1 MPEFTQ
7 YVEVEAEVEVSVDE
21 FLDACTKREL
31 KELVDAL
38 LEDGH
43 LKITPDGLTN
53 GVKKFSDMTLM
64 EKEWVEMCNELE
76 TLKHRM
82 TNEDEDVLKSIINKY
97 SSKKYL

>member
-7 YVEVEAEVEVSVDE
+7 YVDVDVEE

-31 KELVDAL
+31 EELVDIL
-38 LEDGH
+38 LEDGL
-43 LKITPDGLTN
+43 LKITPNGLIN
-53 GVKKFSDMTLM
+53 IVKKFSNMTLI
-64 EKEWVEMCNELE
+64 EEEWVEMCNELE

-97 SSKKYL
+97 SSKKYF

>member
-7 YVEVEAEVEVSVDE
+7 YVEVETEIEVSVDE
-21 FLDACTKREL
+21 FLESCTKREL
-31 KELVDAL
+31 EELVDSL
-38 LEDGH
+38 LGDGL